1 MKQFFVCDQCGGR
14 FQNQEECLKHEQE
27 CYKEFP
33 LKAIFFEDILNQ
45 SDDKLEI
52 CIWEYPKCYIE
63 NDKVIFF
70 KKSYKHAFP
79 PSISRLFLENIK
91 HFKPFNDTE
100 IYCIYTT
107 DFSKEHEKE
116 CIEKLLNKRKEIY
129 KEELEN
135 YTKRCMKI
143 IEGKEEFYIKR
154 EKDARYFVS
163 EEDY

>member
-1 MKQFFVCDQCGGR
+1 MTQFFVCDRCGKR
-14 FQNQEECLKHEQE
+14 FEDKEECLKHEQE
-27 CYKEFP
+27 CFKEFP

-52 CIWEYPKCYIE
+52 CIFEYPKCYIE
-63 NDKVIFF
+63 NNKVIFF
-70 KKSYKHAFP
+70 TKSYEYALP
-79 PSISRLFLENIK
+79 PSVSQLFLENIK
-91 HFKPFNDTE
+91 HIKPG

-107 DFSKEHEKE
+107 DFSEEHEKE

-143 IEGKEEFYIKR
+143 IEGKEEFYITR
-154 EKDARYFVS
+154 EKDARYFVK